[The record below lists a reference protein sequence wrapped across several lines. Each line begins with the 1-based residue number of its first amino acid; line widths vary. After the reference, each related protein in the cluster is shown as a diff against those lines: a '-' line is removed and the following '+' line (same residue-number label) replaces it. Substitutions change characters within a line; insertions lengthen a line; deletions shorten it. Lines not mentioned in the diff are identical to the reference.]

1 MAIQGGGVELS
12 QAVDFIDTRVD
23 AIGDWNVNESV
34 VGSKGDCWFG
44 SLLGEGVKTAACS
57 SA

>member
-1 MAIQGGGVELS
+1 MAIQGGRVELS

-23 AIGDWNVNESV
+23 AIGDWDVNKSV
-34 VGSKGDCWFG
+34 VGSKGNCWFS
-44 SLLGEGVKTAACS
+44 SLLGEGVEAAACS